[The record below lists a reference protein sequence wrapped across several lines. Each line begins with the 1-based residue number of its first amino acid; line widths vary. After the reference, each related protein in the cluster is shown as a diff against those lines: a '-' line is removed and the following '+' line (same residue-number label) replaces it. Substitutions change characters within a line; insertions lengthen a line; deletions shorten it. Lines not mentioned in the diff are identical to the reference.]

1 MVLMI
6 VRVVV
11 VAEVEVPV
19 SEIIPVRRVVED
31 KVVEVEIVE
40 VEGVVVG
47 VDVVEMWRLVV
58 VVVAVE

>member
-1 MVLMI
+1 MLMI